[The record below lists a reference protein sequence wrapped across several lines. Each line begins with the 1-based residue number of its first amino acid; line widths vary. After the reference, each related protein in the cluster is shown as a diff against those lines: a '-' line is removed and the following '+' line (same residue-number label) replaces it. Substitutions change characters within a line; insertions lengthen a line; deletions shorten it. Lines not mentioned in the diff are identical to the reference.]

1 MSFEIFSELDGTFIS
16 DAWQQIGYD
25 QDECDDEQCK
35 LDRLVIDAILM
46 YQEQLGQAMFAI
58 QEQIKAVSLQF
69 EQLMT
74 AFGVKPEDVQKA
86 LSATEAGNLKSSL
99 AKLTDAFN
107 AFKESKKSKLE
118 HLQNLQSTCA
128 ALFDRLEIEE
138 RGEFAAVG
146 DVDFTDARI
155 QRFAD
160 KVKELTAAV
169 DERLQTMK
177 DHQTCCEALAKKLE
191 VPAPTFNCD
200 DISAMSMK
208 QAEEYEAGLI
218 KMTKMREDLIDQKKS
233 EITKLWNILDV
244 PTSERRKFT
253 SSFKTIGASV
263 VQSYTDEIQKLQK
276 QRQEHLP
283 EIVEQQK
290 LKIKQLEE
298 EMHLTPE
305 QIEKVDTD
313 GKDVNE
319 AYEILDARYDAVHE
333 MYISMKPFIELITER
348 SQLLS
353 EMEQLDKSQK
363 AVERAIKKKKPVDQK
378 QINKDEQARRRIRS
392 LLPRLEKKLLIMLVQ
407 YQANKG
413 HEFTWDGLPYAEQ
426 LAHIKLSE
434 SELRQAK
441 SQNRKRSLGSAH
453 AKLDQPE
460 RKVTSRRSLENNSAL
475 INH

>member
-58 QEQIKAVSLQF
+58 QQQIKAVSLQF

-191 VPAPTFNCD
+191 VLALLRY
-200 DISAMSMK
+200 MK
-208 QAEEYEAGLI
+208 
-218 KMTKMREDLIDQKKS
+218 KDL
-233 EITKLWNILDV
+233 T
-244 PTSERRKFT
+244 T
-253 SSFKTIGASV
+253 
-263 VQSYTDEIQKLQK
+263 
-276 QRQEHLP
+276 
-283 EIVEQQK
+283 
-290 LKIKQLEE
+290 
-298 EMHLTPE
+298 
-305 QIEKVDTD
+305 
-313 GKDVNE
+313 
-319 AYEILDARYDAVHE
+319 
-333 MYISMKPFIELITER
+333 
-348 SQLLS
+348 
-353 EMEQLDKSQK
+353 
-363 AVERAIKKKKPVDQK
+363 
-378 QINKDEQARRRIRS
+378 
-392 LLPRLEKKLLIMLVQ
+392 
-407 YQANKG
+407 
-413 HEFTWDGLPYAEQ
+413 
-426 LAHIKLSE
+426 
-434 SELRQAK
+434 
-441 SQNRKRSLGSAH
+441 
-453 AKLDQPE
+453 
-460 RKVTSRRSLENNSAL
+460 L
-475 INH
+475 INIDDEE